1 MAKIQLEPP
10 NASPTKHYRK
20 LDHGDIWHRSNPMV
34 PIFSGESIESTE
46 WTPRYKERRCSSSPC
61 AQNSKFTR
69 RVQSKIRQ
77 AKNTVL
83 LSMEI
88 GWKCEAS
95 KALNWDNAK
104 VSWRGCRKKTC
115 WKNMVYF
122 AFMTNFKAIA
132 SIWRYEETLLLG
144 GSGQFKRYWALHR
157 IVRHQMEM
165 FDIKWILFVY
175 RVTSSD
181 SGILSPYLWL
191 PPRK

>member
-1 MAKIQLEPP
+1 MAKIQLESP

-83 LSMEI
+83 VSMEI

-104 VSWRGCRKKTC
+104 VSWRGCRKKHAGKT
-115 WKNMVYF
+115 WF
-122 AFMTNFKAIA
+122 TLPSWPI
-132 SIWRYEETLLLG
+132 SRRLLL
-144 GSGQFKRYWALHR
+144 FDAVKRRFFLGEACSLKDTEHCTGLC
-157 IVRHQMEM
+157 
-165 FDIKWILFVY
+165 DIKWKCSTSNGFCSSIMSLLLT
-175 RVTSSD
+175 RVFCSLSLTSIS
-181 SGILSPYLWL
+181 
-191 PPRK
+191 